1 MKLKLIIVLAIMT
14 IVSELKSQNIEVP
27 LVPNINR
34 LFNSL
39 SPEDFAKSI
48 KQTGY
53 SMNSDQELI
62 NELKYIKN
70 RFVNKKI
77 FYGVGISAN
86 IKNHIYRNNVANSMS
101 EISALSELL
110 SNANSIIENNKD
122 TLKLNSASNLCF
134 DNFYKFQL
142 KGKNDEVYTLMIL
155 LQDDLNNKK
164 DKCSLSFKIFTSSY
178 IINDKNNSQTFK
190 LETIA
195 SFYEKNEIVKSVY
208 IQSIQDADKLS
219 TSFKE
224 TTKKGIMI
232 YIKNEEKEEIDFVEN
247 K

>member
-14 IVSELKSQNIEVP
+14 IVSELKSQNIEVQ

-48 KQTGY
+48 KQAGY

-70 RFVNKKI
+70 RFENKKI

-101 EISALSELL
+101 EIAALSELL
-110 SNANSIIENNKD
+110 SNANSIIGNNND
-122 TLKLNSASNLCF
+122 TLKMKSLWTLCF
-134 DNFYKFQL
+134 DNFYKLQL
-142 KGKNDEVYTLMIL
+142 KGKNDEAYTLMIL
-155 LQDDLNNKK
+155 AQQALTNKPK
-164 DKCSLSFKIFTSSY
+164 NCNLSFDIFTSH
-178 IINDKNNSQTFK
+178 NLANNKNSNQSFEIK
-190 LETIA
+190 TIA
-195 SFYEKNEIVKSVY
+195 KFYEKNEIVKSVY
-208 IQSIQDADKLS
+208 IQTIQDADKLS

-224 TTKKGIMI
+224 TTKKGIMM
-232 YIKNEEKEEIDFVEN
+232 YMKNEEKEEIDFVEN